1 MSSPPGEKLT
11 ISNEIV
17 KTLVY
22 IAGVIISIMLFYGAI
37 DKRVVI
43 LETENNTKI
52 DRGELYEKLENL
64 KKDINQKIES
74 EIKTLKE
81 ELKNGTR

>member
-1 MSSPPGEKLT
+1 MSSPPGDKLT
-11 ISNEIV
+11 LNNEIV

-43 LETENNTKI
+43 LETENNSKI
-52 DRGELYEKLENL
+52 DRGELYEKLETL

-74 EIKTLKE
+74 EIKSLKE
-81 ELKNGTR
+81 ELKDGTR